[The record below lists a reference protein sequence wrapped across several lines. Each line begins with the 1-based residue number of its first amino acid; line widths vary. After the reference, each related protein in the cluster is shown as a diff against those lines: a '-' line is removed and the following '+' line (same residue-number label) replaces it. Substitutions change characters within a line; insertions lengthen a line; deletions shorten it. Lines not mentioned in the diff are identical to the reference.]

1 MGRTIVPKLKTHK
14 GIVKRMKVTRKGKLK
29 FKRCGKSHLMSSKGG
44 KRGRHLR
51 RRGVMSGIE
60 AKKMISLIHN

>member
-1 MGRTIVPKLKTHK
+1 MPKLKTHK
-14 GIVKRMKVTRKGKLK
+14 GIVKRMRVTRKGKLTY
-29 FKRCGKSHLMSSKGG
+29 KRCGKSHLMSSKSG

-51 RRGVMSGIE
+51 RTGVMTGIE